1 MAYLFTRGEMLAM
14 VIFFWGR
21 GMSGGEAK
29 CPGGANVVHCVD
41 VIDGAIGKRA
51 PA

>member
-1 MAYLFTRGEMLAM
+1 MAYLFTRGGD
-14 VIFFWGR
+14 VGDGDIFGGR